1 MAITKLMHMKESP
14 GWPHTHLK
22 NSIDY
27 ILDVKHGG
35 KKTQHGVLVGGNCGL
50 NNEEILNN
58 FLETKREYGK
68 LDKRQGYHFVLSFP
82 KGEPDTE
89 TAYKVAEEFCQQFL
103 GDSYDYVF
111 AVHTDKEHLHAHVI
125 FNSVSRETG
134 LKYHYKKHDWEKIIQ
149 PITDRICREYGLGA
163 LAFEEKRVGK
173 SYAEWAAKR
182 EGKCNWTNIIRA
194 DVDYAIQQADSFTE
208 FFGIMK
214 EMGYELRT
222 GRSWKDNT
230 DVMYYTFRDA
240 DGKKHSRR
248 SNYKYMPKGYSPGEV
263 MARIKTKSGAKSYE
277 EVMERLSSQAAEFLK
292 PGAENAVL
300 KSTRTY
306 GRMYQAV
313 SYYKLPNPFAV
324 PSYRVRRDMVRLDLL
339 LEECRYLKEHK
350 ITESAQLKAR
360 LQSLASRQKE
370 LEEQRRLLYGLKK
383 EMSPEQLE
391 RMEEYYQLSEQLYE
405 MEEAEQEWEDMEDR
419 MEELEEKFPHEML
432 EVKARIADCNRDI
445 RKIRKELKVVQ
456 RILDTEDVKVQP
468 MIKQNIKM

>member
-35 KKTQHGVLVGGNCGL
+35 KKTQHGLLVGGNCGL

-58 FLETKREYGK
+58 FLETKKEYGK

-82 KGEPDTE
+82 KGEPDVK
-89 TAYKVAEEFCQQFL
+89 TAYKVVEEFCQQYL

-111 AVHTDKEHLHAHVI
+111 AIHDDKEHLHGHVV
-125 FNSVSRETG
+125 FNSVSRTSG
-134 LKYHYKKHDWEKIIQ
+134 YKYHYKKRDWEKIIQ
-149 PITDRICREYGLGA
+149 PITDRVCREYGLAA
-163 LAFEEKRVGK
+163 LAFEEKRVGG
-173 SYAEWAAKR
+173 SYAAWASKK
-182 EGKCNWTNIIRA
+182 EGKCNWTNIFRA
-194 DVDYAIQQADSFTE
+194 DVDYAIQQADSLTH
-208 FFGIMK
+208 FFRLLT
-214 EMGYELRT
+214 EMGYTYEFGQSREYKQFFYLHY
-222 GRSWKDNT
+222 KDAN
-230 DVMYYTFRDA
+230 
-240 DGKKHSRR
+240 GEHNRR
-248 SNYKYMPKGYSPGEV
+248 SYNLLKTNRAAYSPQAIA
-263 MARIKTKSGAKSYE
+263 MRIKTKEGSRSYE

-292 PGAENAVL
+292 PRAENAVL

-350 ITESAQLKAR
+350 ITESTQLKSR

-370 LEEQRRLLYGLKK
+370 LEEQRRLLYGMKK

-391 RMEEYYQLSEQLYE
+391 RMEEYYQLSERLYE
-405 MEEAEQEWEDMEDR
+405 MEEADQEWEDMEDR

-456 RILDTEDVKVQP
+456 RILNTEDVKVQP
-468 MIKQNIKM
+468 VMVQNIKM